1 MVQMS
6 KEFSISSG
14 FEPIDIITLCTIWWP
29 QVKSTDHQPKVS
41 SIYFMRFLRS
51 IQTNITTL
59 LFLETSRFIGIL
71 TNWNVVTDN
80 YRESTIHT

>member
-29 QVKSTDHQPKVS
+29 QVKSTDHRPQVS

-59 LFLETSRFIGIL
+59 LFFGDLKVHRNIDQLECC
-71 TNWNVVTDN
+71 
-80 YRESTIHT
+80 H

>member
-59 LFLETSRFIGIL
+59 LFFGDLKVHRNIDQLECC
-71 TNWNVVTDN
+71 
-80 YRESTIHT
+80 H

>member
-29 QVKSTDHQPKVS
+29 QVKSTDHQPQVS

-59 LFLETSRFIGIL
+59 LIFGDLKVHRNIDQLECC
-71 TNWNVVTDN
+71 
-80 YRESTIHT
+80 H